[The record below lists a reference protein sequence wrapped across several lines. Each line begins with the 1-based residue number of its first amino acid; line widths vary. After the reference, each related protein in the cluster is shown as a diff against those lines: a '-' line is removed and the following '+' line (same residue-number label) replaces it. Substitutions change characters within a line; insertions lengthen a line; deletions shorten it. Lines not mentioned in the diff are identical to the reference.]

1 MYKKIVPIV
10 IAVIAI
16 IFMLST
22 AYATPPSNPH
32 IESGTAAEGGN
43 FFEYKAD
50 DGTWKDLKTPPHW
63 VVETGEVAYCLEH
76 MLDSASGELYSK
88 FNPEAVYSERTYNG
102 LKAILMHSYPYRN
115 AGLTD
120 QQIRYATS
128 NAIRSWL
135 KESAGIGYDFML
147 PSANRIRIKDSSGQ
161 GAYNFYLQLLDKAR
175 AGESAFIAYAVN
187 TNPSTVEFIE
197 DNGVLKG
204 TVSISLSYLR
214 GGYTIDTAKIP
225 SGITITGYTGN
236 DGDVLTISAPLSMQ
250 GQDISI
256 NNIFIGKDDRGSANF
271 YWLDTTTGKQAVV
284 VPVVNSF
291 NPVAYGTLSFTS
303 DPPPQ
308 GYIEIIKT
316 DESSGEKLSGAIYQ
330 IIDSNGDEADRLTT
344 DENGYAKSVSLLTG
358 IYSLVEITAP
368 DGYLLDTTV
377 HENIIVTADNTTTVN
392 LSNAQ
397 PKGIIRITKTN
408 ANAEM
413 GDYPLEGAVFY
424 ICDETGRAVETV
436 TTDENGQAS
445 SGELPLGYY
454 IVKEKT
460 APYGF
465 VLDKTEYKTPLVYEN
480 QTTAIVYTDVN
491 VAETPQTGTI
501 TITKRD
507 SETFDAPQGDASL
520 NGAVF
525 EIYDS
530 NGELVEQ
537 LDCKDSDNA
546 TSQPLPLGSYVI
558 KEVSPP
564 MGYLLNEAEYTAE
577 LEYAGQTIE
586 VINNSYAIADNVIK
600 GQIEIIKI
608 AETALAEWDTDEP
621 NPPLENVEF
630 EIRLKS
636 SGELIDT
643 LVTDSEGKA
652 SSIMLP
658 YGTYVV
664 TETGTP
670 QGYIP
675 CEPFEVTISENEKV
689 YSFEIENE
697 VYKSQVKIIKV
708 DTETGEAIPIAGTEF
723 QIRDVN
729 GNLVVQTSENI
740 DTFITDETGIVT
752 LPEPLIY
759 GDYTLHEIAAPFGYW
774 LNDTPL
780 AFTIDDSGEELVI
793 VEFADE
799 LIQKRISVIKTDSRD
814 NEIRLAGAEFAVYQ
828 NGNLVDLITTNENGY
843 AETQLLTVGEYIV
856 MEIEAPTGFVFEDI
870 SFDVTVGDDDTMIY
884 AYEIDNC
891 PTEVVITK
899 TDIIDGTLL
908 PSAYIEVYNGSE
920 ELVFE
925 GDTDENGELM
935 IYELPV
941 GKYSFKETAA
951 PSGYILNDEVYEFE
965 IYENG
970 EVVGVTEIQNMPTEV
985 TLSKTDLISGEPVR
999 NAEIEIVNSDGEVV
1013 HKGITDENGEIFITH
1028 LPIGTYIFRET
1039 KAPDGYV
1046 KSIEEIEFSIDE
1058 YSNITG
1064 ETEMS
1069 NCPTVLEIYKVKY
1082 ETNEPLTGAGFKVK
1096 NYLGLNTLNF
1106 VKNEDGSYTMDKD
1119 GEVTEIVVDEN
1130 GKAVIYGLPAGNYWL
1145 EESITPS
1152 GYYPT
1157 APIKVTISDTND
1169 IEAPYIAVIPNS
1181 VFVKLG
1187 LDRDKYNV
1195 PIAIGVTLVII
1206 GFTVFIMLKR
1216 KKQRRTK

>member
-1 MYKKIVPIV
+1 MYKKIAPIV
-10 IAVIAI
+10 IAVTII
-16 IFMLST
+16 IFILST

-147 PSANRIRIKDSSGQ
+147 PSANRIRVKDSSGQ
-161 GAYNFYLQLLDKAR
+161 GAYNFYMQLLDKAR
-175 AGESAFIAYAVN
+175 AGESSFIAYAVN
-187 TNPSTVEFIE
+187 TNPSTVEIIE

-204 TVSISLSYLR
+204 TVSVSLSYLR
-214 GGYTIDTAKIP
+214 GGYTIDACKLP

-236 DGDVLTISAPLSMQ
+236 DGDVLTISAPLSIQ

-271 YWLDTTTGKQAVV
+271 YWLDTSSGKQAVV

-291 NPVAYGTLSFTS
+291 NPVAYGSLSLTS

-308 GYIEIIKT
+308 GYIEIYKE
-316 DESSGEKLSGAIYQ
+316 DAESGEKLLGAVFQ
-330 IIDSNGDEADRLTT
+330 IIDSIGNEADRLTT

-358 IYSLVEITAP
+358 TYSLVETTAP

-377 HENIIVTADNTTTVN
+377 YEDITVTSDNTTIIN
-392 LSNAQ
+392 LTNAQ

-408 ANAEM
+408 VNADM

-436 TTDENGQAS
+436 ITDENGQAS

-465 VLDKTEYKTPLVYEN
+465 VLDRTEYKAPLVYEN
-480 QTTAIVYTDVN
+480 QMTAIVYTDVN

-507 SETFDAPQGDASL
+507 SETFDIPQGDASL
-520 NGAVF
+520 KGSIF
-525 EIYDS
+525 EICGSD
-530 NGELVEQ
+530 GELIEQ
-537 LDCKDSDNA
+537 LDCEDSDSA
-546 TSQPLPLGSYVI
+546 TSQPLPLGSYMI

-564 MGYLLNEAEYTAE
+564 IGYLLNEAEYTVE
-577 LEYAGQTIE
+577 LEYAGQNIE

-600 GQIEIIKI
+600 GRIEIIKT
-608 AETALAEWDTDEP
+608 AEVALAAWETDES

-636 SGELIDT
+636 TGVLIDT
-643 LVTDSEGKA
+643 LVTDSEGIA
-652 SSIMLP
+652 LSSLLP
-658 YGTYVV
+658 YGTYIV

-670 QGYIP
+670 QGYIT
-675 CEPFEVTISENEKV
+675 CESFEVFISENGNV
-689 YSFEIENE
+689 YNFEIENE
-697 VYKSQVKIIKV
+697 VYKSQVKIVKA
-708 DTETGEAIPIAGTEF
+708 DAETCEAIPIAGTEF
-723 QIRDVN
+723 QIRDTN

-740 DTFITDETGIVT
+740 DTFITDETGTVT
-752 LPEPLIY
+752 LPESLIY
-759 GDYTLHEIAAPFGYW
+759 GDYTLHEIAAPYGYW
-774 LNDTPL
+774 LDAAPL
-780 AFTIDDSGEELVI
+780 AFSIDDSGEELVI

-799 LIQKRISVIKTDSRD
+799 LIQKRIRVIKSDSSD
-814 NEIRLAGAEFAVYQ
+814 NERRLAGAEFAVYQ
-828 NGNLVDLITTNENGY
+828 NGNLVDLITTNENGC
-843 AETQLLTVGEYIV
+843 AETKLLTVGEYIV
-856 MEIEAPTGFVFEDI
+856 MEIEAPTGFVLEDI
-870 SFDVTVGDDDTMIY
+870 SFDVTVFDDDTMIY

-899 TDIIDGTLL
+899 TDIIDGTML
-908 PSAYIEVYNGSE
+908 PNAHIEVYDESE

-925 GDTDENGELM
+925 GDTDENGECI

-951 PSGYILNDEVYEFE
+951 PSGYILNNDFYEFE
-965 IYENG
+965 ILENG
-970 EVVGVTEIQNMPTEV
+970 EVIGVTEIQNTPTEV
-985 TLSKTDLISGEPVR
+985 TLSKTDLISGETVD
-999 NAEIEIVNSDGEVV
+999 NAEIEIVNSEGEIVY
-1013 HKGITDENGEIFITH
+1013 KGKTDENGEIFITH
-1028 LPIGTYIFRET
+1028 LPIGTYIFREK

-1058 YSNITG
+1058 YGNITG

-1069 NCPTVLEIYKVKY
+1069 NCPTVLEIYKVIY
-1082 ETNEPLTGAGFKVK
+1082 ESNEPLSGAGFKVK

-1106 VKNEDGSYTMDKD
+1106 VKSEDGSYTLDKD
-1119 GEVTEIVVDEN
+1119 GEVTEIVVDAN
-1130 GKAVIYGLPAGNYWL
+1130 GKAVIYGLPTGNYWL

-1157 APIKVTISDTND
+1157 APIKVTITETND
-1169 IEAPYIAVIPNS
+1169 IKAPYISLIPNS

-1195 PIAIGVTLVII
+1195 PVAIGVTLVII

-1216 KKQRRTK
+1216 KKQRRYK